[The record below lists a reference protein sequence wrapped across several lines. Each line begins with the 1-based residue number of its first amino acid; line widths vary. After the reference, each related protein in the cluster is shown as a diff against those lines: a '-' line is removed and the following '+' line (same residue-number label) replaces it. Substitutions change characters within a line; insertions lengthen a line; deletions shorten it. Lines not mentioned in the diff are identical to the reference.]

1 MLVEIDKNARIVKDD
16 MHFIVYLEVWRAID
30 ELGELWN
37 VEYTLEEESYM
48 KYVELRSIDP
58 GYKVLQ
64 IFAVPLE
71 SQPGKGGEESACPMS
86 TSVPGRPVM
95 ILRARVFEFKDKV
108 FEPGRSGEGS
118 DHRFGWDVS
127 ESRIG
132 NIMETEIDEMSG
144 R

>member
-1 MLVEIDKNARIVKDD
+1 MILRLRFPTRAHCQMLVEIDKNARIVKDD

-95 ILRARVFEFKDKV
+95 ILRAREI
-108 FEPGRSGEGS
+108 GRASCRE
-118 DHRFGWDVS
+118 RV
-127 ESRIG
+127 
-132 NIMETEIDEMSG
+132 
-144 R
+144 